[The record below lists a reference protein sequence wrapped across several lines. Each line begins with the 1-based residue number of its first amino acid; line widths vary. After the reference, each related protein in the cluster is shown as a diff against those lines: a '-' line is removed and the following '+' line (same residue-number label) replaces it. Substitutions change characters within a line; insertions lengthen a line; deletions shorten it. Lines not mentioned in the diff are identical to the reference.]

1 LKNKFLFVQEVEMKK
16 LLILAMVSCAMVSA
30 EETSLNILSFEPG
43 EDQPPA
49 LEQLADQQIELF
61 FEEEMAPAPTSEVA
75 TDEIS
80 FLSPSELPDLSPKES
95 LTVQRE
101 EIKINSELA
110 KQKSAP
116 TPAPIVQ
123 QVKSDEPA
131 LVPLSEA
138 EEQSEIEGQEKLPSV
153 MIDMEQVFYGSPFIY
168 SLLLAMS
175 VGALCI
181 WSFMLLSLRT
191 SEVLP
196 ETPLQLLREKLTNH
210 QYDEAL
216 ALCEGKKSFF
226 FKMIATGI
234 STRDRGPTAMLDLM
248 KAEGRRATNNFWQKI
263 ALLNDV
269 AIIAP
274 MLGLLGTVLGMFYA
288 FYDLNRSM
296 ESISALFDGL
306 GISVGTTLAGLAVSI
321 VAMVFYSMTKYRL
334 MKQLT
339 LVENEAQAVANL
351 IDAKRW

>member
-1 LKNKFLFVQEVEMKK
+1 
-16 LLILAMVSCAMVSA
+16 MVSCAMVSA
-30 EETSLNILSFEPG
+30 EETALNILSFEPG
-43 EDQPPA
+43 DDQPPA

-61 FEEEMAPAPTSEVA
+61 FEEEMAPGPTSEIA

-80 FLSPSELPDLSPKES
+80 FFPSSELPDLTPKES

-101 EIKINSELA
+101 EIKINSDLV
-110 KQKSAP
+110 KQKTA
-116 TPAPIVQ
+116 PAPIVQ
-123 QVKSDEPA
+123 EVRNEEPA
-131 LVPLSEA
+131 LVALSEA
-138 EEQSEIEGQEKLPSV
+138 EEQSQMEGREKLPSV

-175 VGALCI
+175 VGSLCI
-181 WSFMLLSLRT
+181 WSYMLLSLRT

-216 ALCEGKKSFF
+216 ALCQGKQSFF

-248 KAEGRRATNNFWQKI
+248 KAEGRRASNSFWQKI

-339 LVENEAQAVANL
+339 LVENEAQVVANL
-351 IDAKRW
+351 IDSKRW